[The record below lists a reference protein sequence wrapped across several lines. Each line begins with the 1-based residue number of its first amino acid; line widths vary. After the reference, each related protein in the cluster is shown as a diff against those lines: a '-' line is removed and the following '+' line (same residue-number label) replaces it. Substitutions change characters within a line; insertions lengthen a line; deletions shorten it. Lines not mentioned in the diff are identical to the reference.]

1 MKKLLIIG
9 LIALAPLCSRA
20 QSIAQC
26 LEQLSLDYQKLA
38 GLKSILSQMYTGY
51 QVISKGYGAVKGV
64 AQGNFTLNQA
74 FLDGLYIVSPTV
86 RKYPKIGQLIS
97 NQEML
102 VSEYHSAWSSYGNTQ
117 HFSPDEV
124 GYMMDVFNNLVTQSL
139 NNLSAL
145 TTVLTDSQMR
155 MSDAERLG
163 MIDRLYE
170 ESKNEL
176 GYLRSFNNRLYQ
188 TSLLRSNQNNDKSN
202 VKSLYGLNP

>member
-1 MKKLLIIG
+1 MKKLLVIG
-9 LIALAPLCSRA
+9 LITLAPIFSRA

-86 RKYPKIGQLIS
+86 RKYPKIEQLIS

-124 GYMMDVFNNLVTQSL
+124 GYIMDVFNNLVTQSL

-145 TTVLTDSQMR
+145 TTVITDSQLR

-170 ESKNEL
+170 ESKSQL
-176 GYLRSFNNRLYQ
+176 SYLRSFNNRLYQ
-188 TSLLRSNQNNDKSN
+188 TSLLRSQQTQDKNS

>member
-1 MKKLLIIG
+1 YM
-9 LIALAPLCSRA
+9 
-20 QSIAQC
+20 
-26 LEQLSLDYQKLA
+26 
-38 GLKSILSQMYTGY
+38 
-51 QVISKGYGAVKGV
+51 
-64 AQGNFTLNQA
+64 
-74 FLDGLYIVSPTV
+74 VSPTV
-86 RKYPKIGQLIS
+86 RKYPKIAQIIS

-102 VSEYHSAWSSYGNTQ
+102 VNEYHSAWGLYGNTQ

-124 GYMMDVFNNLVTQSL
+124 GYMLDVFNNLVTQSL

-176 GYLRSFNNRLYQ
+176 G
-188 TSLLRSNQNNDKSN
+188 
-202 VKSLYGLNP
+202 

>member
-1 MKKLLIIG
+1 MKKLLIIS
-9 LIALAPLCSRA
+9 LIFMAQVCKA

-51 QVISKGYGAVKGV
+51 EVLSKGYGAVKGV
-64 AQGNFTLNQA
+64 AQGNFSINEA
-74 FLDGLYIVSPTV
+74 FLDGLYVVSPTV
-86 RKYPKIGQLIS
+86 RKYPKIAQLIS

-102 VSEYHSAWSSYGNTQ
+102 VSEIHAVKTAS
-117 HFSPDEV
+117 FSPDEV
-124 GYMMDVFNNLVTQSL
+124 GYMMDVYNNLITQSL

-145 TTVLTDSQMR
+145 TMVVTDSQLR
-155 MSDAERLG
+155 MSDAERMG
-163 MIDRLYE
+163 MIDQLYE

-188 TSLLRSNQNNDKSN
+188 TSLIRARQTQDKNN

>member
-1 MKKLLIIG
+1 MKKLIVIL
-9 LIALAPLCSRA
+9 LLALSPALSRA

-51 QVISKGYGAVKGV
+51 KVLSKGYGAVKGV

-86 RKYPKIGQLIS
+86 RKYPKIAQIIS

-102 VSEYHSAWSSYGNTQ
+102 VSEYHSAWGSYGKTRN
-117 HFSPDEV
+117 FSPDEV
-124 GYMMDVFNNLVTQSL
+124 AYMMNVYNNLVTQSQ
-139 NNLSAL
+139 NNLSTL
-145 TTVLTDSQMR
+145 TTVLTDSQLR

-163 MIDRLYE
+163 MIDRLYG

-188 TSLLRSNQNNDKSN
+188 TSLLRSQQTQEKNS

>member
-1 MKKLLIIG
+1 MIV
-9 LIALAPLCSRA
+9 LIALLPVFGRA
-20 QSIAQC
+20 QSIAQD
-26 LEQLSLDYQKLA
+26 LQQLALDYQKLA

-51 QVISKGYGAVKGV
+51 QVISKGYGTVKDV
-64 AQGNFTLNQA
+64 AQGNFTLNEA

-86 RKYPKIGQLIS
+86 RKYPKIAQLIS

-102 VSEYHSAWSSYGNTQ
+102 VNEYHSAWSSIDHTK
-117 HFSPDEV
+117 FSPDEL
-124 GYMMDVFNNLVTQSL
+124 GYTMDVFNNLVTQSL

-188 TSLLRSNQNNDKSN
+188 TSLLRTKQNSDKIN
-202 VKSLYGLNP
+202 VRSLYGLNP

>member
-1 MKKLLIIG
+1 MKKLMII
-9 LIALAPLCSRA
+9 IALTVLAPFCRA
-20 QSIAQC
+20 QSIAQD
-26 LEQLSLDYQKLA
+26 LQQLALDYQKLA

-86 RKYPKIGQLIS
+86 RKYPKITQLIS

-102 VSEYHSAWSSYGNTQ
+102 VNEYHSAWSSYGNTQ

-145 TTVLTDSQMR
+145 TTVLTDSQLR

-188 TSLLRSNQNNDKSN
+188 TSLLRTQQTNDKAS
-202 VKSLYGLNP
+202 VKSLYGINP

>member
-1 MKKLLIIG
+1 MKKLIIIG
-9 LIALAPLCSRA
+9 IMALLPVLSRA
-20 QSIAQC
+20 QSIAQD

-51 QVISKGYGAVKGV
+51 EVLSKGYSAVKGV
-64 AQGNFTLNQA
+64 AQGNFSLHEA

-86 RKYPKIGQLIS
+86 RKYPKIAQIVA

-102 VSEYHSAWSSYGNTQ
+102 VSEYHSARSSFGNTQ

-124 GYMMDVFNNLVTQSL
+124 GYMLDVFNNLVTQSL

-145 TTVLTDSQMR
+145 TMVVTDSQLR

-170 ESKNEL
+170 DSKNEL

-188 TSLLRSNQNNDKSN
+188 TSLLRAQQSNDKAA
-202 VKSLYGLNP
+202 VKSLYGINP

>member
-1 MKKLLIIG
+1 MKKLIII
-9 LIALAPLCSRA
+9 LLLALSPAFSRA

-51 QVISKGYGAVKGV
+51 EVISKGYGAVKGV

-86 RKYPKIGQLIS
+86 RKYPKIAQIIS

-102 VSEYHSAWSSYGNTQ
+102 VGEYHSAWSSYGNTQ

-124 GYMMDVFNNLVTQSL
+124 GYMINVYSNLVTQSL

-145 TTVLTDSQMR
+145 TTVLTDSQLR

-188 TSLLRSNQNNDKSN
+188 TSMLRSQQTQDKN
-202 VKSLYGLNP
+202 AVKSLYGLTP